1 MSSFVHLITNEAL
14 HVVLPKQ
21 ESFLNDLNEDAPHP
35 NDIQFAQLVRRTFS
49 NEPFPVRHHIRPEEP
64 LTHFAQRISS
74 LKDADLDGTP
84 YFCLNAYHFGAAALA
99 TIRLLENK
107 TAALEHEIKES
118 RRASTNAHNQN
129 NTLRDQLRAA
139 RHERDLFERNLRA
152 AETVVEEWEDVGR
165 TILPG
170 TELPQAS
177 QILEAW
183 EDLAD
188 QNQTLKDQTNLE
200 PILSVFPRELFLQTA
215 RTPTRLAPVIAS
227 YLAPLQRLAQQT
239 MSRLTMIFPD
249 GVTNPSD
256 FWNMLDPAWRQGRD
270 VPTTAEE
277 ARDFITSVLT
287 QPPPSATAPCTHPQ
301 ELASTILL
309 PSGSSWDDCLHEAE
323 NLLHRANAPP
333 PVPTSGSLSAPAPQ
347 RDDLF
352 KVSDVPK
359 FTKRAE
365 YDTYR
370 SQLRRF
376 FDSIPE
382 PRPDQFGMALNR
394 IISSWDATDVRSAA
408 LDWDV
413 GRILTYTYIDPAT
426 DRPVSRPR
434 TWEELKIKF
443 ISSCDAMFLEVTATE
458 DAIKALNNTRPK
470 PGQGPMDFLLDFEAA
485 VARRNNMARVNNMP
499 VLSDTEITAQLLRVL
514 PSAVRDELRK
524 TFMTRPGATGV
535 NAPENYTV
543 AELRQSLVYIWTYT
557 KASVPAKNGGHNGNS
572 APRRSAAP
580 SVTPEVKD
588 RSCGLRC
595 SYDSPAPAV
604 PGNLRGPIYDKP
616 SFDDAQRRA
625 ALRRNSDCR
634 AADVCEACRRP
645 RSAHP
650 RGSTFKGV
658 RAWGN
663 TPRALPAPASPG
675 EIMAV
680 RATLPPPPPRVD
692 EEVD

>member
-1 MSSFVHLITNEAL
+1 MSQSFVHLITTEAL
-14 HVVLPKQ
+14 HVVLPRQ
-21 ESFLNDLNEDAPHP
+21 DSFLIDYDEDTPHP
-35 NDIQFAQLVRRTFS
+35 NDIQFARLARKAFN
-49 NEPFPVRHHIRPEEP
+49 NEPFPVRHHISPEEP
-64 LTHFAQRISS
+64 LTNFAQRASS
-74 LKDADLDGTP
+74 LKDTDLDNAP
-84 YFCLNAYHFGAAALA
+84 LSCLDTYHFGAAALA
-99 TIRLLENK
+99 TIRLLEK
-107 TAALEHEIKES
+107 RTAALEHEIKES

-129 NTLRDQLRAA
+129 NTLRDQLRNAQ
-139 RHERDLFERNLRA
+139 RERDLFERNLRE
-152 AETVVEEWEDVGR
+152 AENVVEEWENFGR
-165 TILPG
+165 LVLPG
-170 TELPQAS
+170 TELPQAA
-177 QILEAW
+177 QVEEAF
-183 EDLAD
+183 ENLTNEVRD
-188 QNQTLKDQTNLE
+188 LKDRTNLE
-200 PILSVFPRELFLQTA
+200 PILSNFPKALFTGVA
-215 RTPTRLAPVIAS
+215 RTPARLAPVIAA
-227 YLAPLQRLAQQT
+227 YLGPLQRLASQT
-239 MSRLTMIFPD
+239 MSRLTMIFPE

-256 FWNMLDPAWRQGRD
+256 FWNMLNDAWKQGRD

-277 ARDFITSVLT
+277 ARDFITSILT
-287 QPPPSATAPCTHPQ
+287 QPPPSAPAPCTHPQ

-309 PSGSSWDDCLHEAE
+309 PPNTAWDACLQEAE

-333 PVPTSGSLSAPAPQ
+333 ASGSVPAAP

-382 PRPDQFGMALNR
+382 PRPDQFGMAMNR

-413 GRILTYTYIDPAT
+413 DRILVYTYIDPAT
-426 DRPVSRPR
+426 DLPVSRPR
-434 TWEELKIKF
+434 TWSELKTKF
-443 ISSCDAMFLEVTATE
+443 IASCDAMFLEVTATE

-524 TFMTRPGATGV
+524 TFMTRPAATGV

-543 AELRQSLVYIWTYT
+543 AELRQPLVYIWTYT
-557 KASVPAKNGGHNGNS
+557 KATIPAKPAGQNGNS
-572 APRRSAAP
+572 HPRRSAAP
-580 SVTPEVKD
+580 SVTPEIKD

-595 SYDSPAPAV
+595 SYDNPAPPV
-604 PGNLRGPIYDKP
+604 PAALRGPIYDKP

-625 ALRRNSDCR
+625 AQRRNSDCL
-634 AADVCEACRRP
+634 AANVCEACRRP
-645 RSAHP
+645 QSTHP
-650 RGSTFKGV
+650 RGSTFKSV
-658 RAWGN
+658 RAWGT
-663 TPRALPAPASPG
+663 TPRALPAPASPS
-675 EIMAV
+675 EVFAA
-680 RATLPPPPPRVD
+680 RAAAPRPPTPHV

>member
-1 MSSFVHLITNEAL
+1 MSQDFTHLISNPVL
-14 HVVLPKQ
+14 HVVTPKHI
-21 ESFLNDLNEDAPHP
+21 SFLDTDNAKTPHP
-35 NDIQFAQLVRRTFS
+35 EDIQLAELVRKIF
-49 NEPFPVRHHIRPEEP
+49 NKDDYPARHRPQPEET
-64 LTHFAQRISS
+64 LTQFAQRISA
-74 LKDADLDGTP
+74 LKDTDLDNAP
-84 YFCLNAYHFGAAALA
+84 LLCLHTYRLGSASLLA
-99 TIRLLENK
+99 IRLLEQKANNLAQK
-107 TAALEHEIKES
+107 NIALTEEAKDSRRLSTSLANSQNTVLALEKELSEARQEIE
-118 RRASTNAHNQN
+118 R
-129 NTLRDQLRAA
+129 LRANVEAGEQA
-139 RHERDLFERNLRA
+139 RQELKSSNFDLNEELFDLR
-152 AETVVEEWEDVGR
+152 GR
-165 TILPG
+165 
-170 TELPQAS
+170 
-177 QILEAW
+177 
-183 EDLAD
+183 
-188 QNQTLKDQTNLE
+188 TNLE
-200 PILSVFPRELFLQTA
+200 PILSLFPQQLFVGTA
-215 RTPTRLAPVIAS
+215 RTPSRLAPVIAS

-287 QPPPSATAPCTHPQ
+287 QPPPAAPAPCTHPQ
-301 ELASTILL
+301 ELANTILL
-309 PSGSSWDDCLHEAE
+309 PSGSSWNDCLQEAE

-333 PVPTSGSLSAPAPQ
+333 PAPVTTGSPAVSVSQ

-426 DRPVSRPR
+426 DRPISRPR
-434 TWEELKIKF
+434 TWEELKVKF

-557 KASVPAKNGGHNGNS
+557 KASVPTKNGGHNGNS

-675 EIMAV
+675 EIMAA
-680 RATLPPPPPRVD
+680 RTALPPPPPRVD

>member
-1 MSSFVHLITNEAL
+1 
-14 HVVLPKQ
+14 
-21 ESFLNDLNEDAPHP
+21 
-35 NDIQFAQLVRRTFS
+35 
-49 NEPFPVRHHIRPEEP
+49 
-64 LTHFAQRISS
+64 
-74 LKDADLDGTP
+74 
-84 YFCLNAYHFGAAALA
+84 LA
-99 TIRLLENK
+99 NSQNTIL
-107 TAALEHEIKES
+107 ALERDLTRAHEEIE
-118 RRASTNAHNQN
+118 
-129 NTLRDQLRAA
+129 QLRASVEAGEQA
-139 RHERDLFERNLRA
+139 RSELKGLNFDLTEELFDLR
-152 AETVVEEWEDVGR
+152 GR
-165 TILPG
+165 
-170 TELPQAS
+170 
-177 QILEAW
+177 
-183 EDLAD
+183 
-188 QNQTLKDQTNLE
+188 TNLE
-200 PILSVFPRELFLQTA
+200 PILSVFPTGLFTGIA
-215 RTPTRLAPVIAS
+215 RTPARLAPAIAA
-227 YLAPLQRLAQQT
+227 YLGPLQRLASQT
-239 MSRLTMIFPD
+239 MSRLTMIFPE

-256 FWNMLDPAWRQGRD
+256 FWNMLNDAWKQGRD

-277 ARDFITSVLT
+277 ARDFITSILT
-287 QPPPSATAPCTHPQ
+287 QPPPSAPASCTHPQ

-309 PSGSSWDDCLHEAE
+309 PPGTAWDACLQEAE

-333 PVPTSGSLSAPAPQ
+333 PVSAPGLAPAPQ

-382 PRPDQFGMALNR
+382 PRPDQFGMAMNR

-413 GRILTYTYIDPAT
+413 DRILIYTYIDPAT
-426 DRPVSRPR
+426 DLPVSRPR
-434 TWEELKIKF
+434 TWSELKTKF
-443 ISSCDAMFLEVTATE
+443 IASCDAMFLEVTATE

-514 PSAVRDELRK
+514 PSVVRDELRK
-524 TFMTRPGATGV
+524 TFMTRPAATGV

-543 AELRQSLVYIWTYT
+543 AELRQPLVYIWTYT
-557 KASVPAKNGGHNGNS
+557 KATTPAKPAGHNGHSN
-572 APRRSAAP
+572 PRRSAAP

-604 PGNLRGPIYDKP
+604 PAALRGPIYDKP

-625 ALRRNSDCR
+625 AQRRNSDCR
-634 AADVCEACRRP
+634 AANVCEACRRP

-650 RGSTFKGV
+650 RGSVFKEV
-658 RAWGN
+658 RAWGT
-663 TPRALPAPASPG
+663 TPRALPAPATPS
-675 EIMAV
+675 EVFAA
-680 RATLPPPPPRVD
+680 RAAAPRPPTPHV